1 MLSSKI
7 DFVAVRFSAMSEESE
22 DADAGRDS
30 QSPRGM
36 PFEVLVA
43 VVMLAAFGLA
53 AYAIFAVVTVTKGR
67 RK

>member
-1 MLSSKI
+1 MQRLDEILKI
-7 DFVAVRFSAMSEESE
+7 L
-22 DADAGRDS
+22 G
-30 QSPRGM
+30 GM
-36 PFEVLVA
+36 PIGVLVA

>member
-1 MLSSKI
+1 MQTLDEILK
-7 DFVAVRFSAMSEESE
+7 AL
-22 DADAGRDS
+22 G
-30 QSPRGM
+30 GM